1 MIQRIQS
8 VYLLLIALFYSL
20 MLFLPIATFSDYT
33 YSVWSIKDSSGLG
46 TIPTYYLGLLAV
58 IIVGV
63 SFFTLFK
70 FKNRPLQ
77 NKLCVVMFVLILI
90 FLSLM
95 FFVYPEFVI
104 AKMIGSE
111 IQINYSIFSFFGVL
125 PLAFVMLANKA
136 IQKDEKLVKSA
147 DRLRE

>member
-104 AKMIGSE
+104 AKMTGSE

-136 IQKDEKLVKSA
+136 IQNDEKLVKSA

>member
-8 VYLLLIALFYSL
+8 IYLLLIVIFYSI
-20 MLFLPIATFSDYT
+20 MLFLPIATFGDYT
-33 YSVWSIKDSSGLG
+33 YSVWSIKDSTGLG
-46 TIPTYYLGLLAV
+46 GIPAYYLGLLSV

-63 SFFTLFK
+63 AISTILLY
-70 FKNRPLQ
+70 KNRPLQ
-77 NKLCVVMFVLILI
+77 NKLCVAMFVLILV

-104 AKMIGSE
+104 SKMVAPE
-111 IQINYSIFSFFGVL
+111 IQINYTIYSFFGVL
-125 PLAFVMLANKA
+125 PLAFVLLANKA

-147 DRLRE
+147 DRLRG